1 MLVCASAR
9 DNLVREKTM
18 QRKVVRTTL
27 GELIVAL
34 TDEMMPP
41 MDDPSRAYEKVAEI
55 LETLMERRRV
65 RLQSLTQETLS
76 CTQQVTDDDAGPRIH

>member
-1 MLVCASAR
+1 
-9 DNLVREKTM
+9 M

-34 TDEMMPP
+34 TDEMAPP
-41 MDDPSRAYEKVAEI
+41 RDDPSRAYEKVAEI

-65 RLQSLTQETLS
+65 RLQSLTHETLS
-76 CTQQVTDDDAGPRIH
+76 CAQQVTDDDAGPRIH